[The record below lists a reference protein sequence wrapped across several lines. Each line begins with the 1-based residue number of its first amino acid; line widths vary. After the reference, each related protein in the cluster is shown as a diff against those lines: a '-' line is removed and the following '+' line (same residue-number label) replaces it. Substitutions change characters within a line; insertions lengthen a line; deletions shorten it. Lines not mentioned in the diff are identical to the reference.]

1 VSTNLSPAEL
11 AALRGGRSTDPAPAV
26 SPWEIGRIRRLSGD
40 DVAEATRIV
49 ERALPQIETRLREMA
64 GLPVAARLAACHE
77 VSAQDLLADAEDPL
91 ALVCFEVSGQP
102 GWCLWDTSMAVA
114 TIEAVLVGLSPAPEP
129 GEGEEGEAADP
140 SAKEGAGAESTS
152 TPPAEGAAEGEPSAP
167 QRPPFDPAAYRRPLT
182 PMERR
187 VLVRVLGLVVERL
200 CTALGI
206 APTKLDAAELKKQAT
221 TWLDTNGPRPDPYR
235 LAVDVALET
244 EIGTSIVSLYLPM
257 TGARGPLAAPDAAK
271 PKPNAT
277 KAPEHLEPVPL
288 VVDAVLGTAE
298 ISLADLMALEVGD
311 VVPIS
316 AAVGDPVRLSAN
328 GIEFARGRMGTHR
341 GHVTISL
348 LGDTA
353 PTQKKP

>member
-1 VSTNLSPAEL
+1 MSTNLSPAEL
-11 AALRGGRSTDPAPAV
+11 AALRGARSHDPAPAV
-26 SPWEIGRIRRLSGD
+26 SPWEIGRIRRLSSD

-49 ERALPQIETRLREMA
+49 ERALPQIETRLREIA

-114 TIEAVLVGLSPAPEP
+114 TIEAVLVGLPPPVEPA
-129 GEGEEGEAADP
+129 EGEEGSEP
-140 SAKEGAGAESTS
+140 AKEGAAADASAPP
-152 TPPAEGAAEGEPSAP
+152 PPAEGAAEGEPSAP

-298 ISLADLMALEVGD
+298 ISLADLMGLEVGD

-341 GHVTISL
+341 GHVAISL
-348 LGDTA
+348 LGEPA